1 MPASI
6 HRYMSGTVLPSV
18 LCRFRVAHLLRI
30 IVQPADGEW
39 GLPACCLLLCNFWQW
54 HSITEAHC

>member
-18 LCRFRVAHLLRI
+18 LCRFRVAHLLHI
-30 IVQPADGEW
+30 IVQPADGKC
-39 GLPACCLLLCNFWQW
+39 GLPACCPPPVQLLAVALD
-54 HSITEAHC
+54 H